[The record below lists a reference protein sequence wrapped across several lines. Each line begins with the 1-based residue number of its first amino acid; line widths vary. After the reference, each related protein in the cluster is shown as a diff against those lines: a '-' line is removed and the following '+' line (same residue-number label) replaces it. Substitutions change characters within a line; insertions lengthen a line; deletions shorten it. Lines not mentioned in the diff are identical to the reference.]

1 MMQVVK
7 YIPSRLI
14 GFVNDP
20 EVGLDV
26 YFHLGDFDPKG
37 PWADLGHACVGGRL
51 ANFNW
56 ESPPPIIGES
66 VEVTFQ
72 GGPTNGK
79 APRASRVVRVAA
91 PVHLRGTVE
100 SFDPRKGY
108 GFVRGSDGVTYYLH
122 WSEVI
127 DQHMPYAG
135 SSVMFFAGS
144 RQGKPRSVH
153 VHTCGEP

>member
-1 MMQVVK
+1 MRSTA
-7 YIPSRLI
+7 PCALC
-14 GFVNDP
+14 P
-20 EVGLDV
+20 
-26 YFHLGDFDPKG
+26 
-37 PWADLGHACVGGRL
+37 
-51 ANFNW
+51 
-56 ESPPPIIGES
+56 
-66 VEVTFQ
+66 
-72 GGPTNGK
+72 NGK
-79 APRASRVVRVAA
+79 APRASRVVRVTA

-108 GFVRGSDGVTYYLH
+108 GFVRGSDAVTYYLH